1 MPVQFRDYYETLGV
15 PKTASDEEIRS
26 AFRKLARKHHP
37 DVAKDKKAAEE
48 KFKEINEAYEVL
60 GDPEKRKKYDQ
71 LGADWNRPGGFQP
84 PPGWQWEA
92 QQPGGGFYQWGG
104 DGGGVQFEFGGTGFS
119 DFFEA
124 FFGGGRGRSAFGGF
138 GGRQATAERGA
149 DVEADIMVTLEEAL
163 RGSTRTV
170 SLRRAGSNKVENY
183 QVKIPRGVHEGQRIR
198 LRGQGEAGV
207 RGGKSGD
214 LFLRVRLARHPDFAV
229 EGSDLIHEVKIEPWR
244 AVLGS
249 ELVVPALEGSVRL
262 KVPPGTQGGQRF
274 RLRERG
280 LPGVSGKRGDLYV
293 DVQINVPKKL
303 TERECERG
311 IVFGG
316 SGNGEATVANKVH
329 SVRCALC
336 WSEESARLSRQ
347 HNDANVLSIGQ
358 RLIPE
363 DLALN
368 IVRIWLETGFDGGRH
383 ERRVAMLNAM

>member
-1 MPVQFRDYYETLGV
+1 MPVEFKDYYKTLGV
-15 PKTASDEEIRS
+15 PREASQEDIRK
-26 AFRKLARKHHP
+26 AFRKLAREYHP
-37 DVAKDKKAAEE
+37 DVAKDKKKAEE

-124 FFGGGRGRSAFGGF
+124 FFGGGRGRSAFGGT
-138 GGRQATAERGA
+138 GRRQATAERGA

-163 RGSTRTV
+163 HGSTRTV

-214 LFLRVRLARHPDFAV
+214 LFLRVRLARHPDFSV

-249 ELVVPALEGSVRL
+249 ELVVPTLEGNVRL
-262 KVPPGTQGGQRF
+262 KIPQGTQGGQRF

-293 DVQINVPKKL
+293 NIQINVPKKL
-303 TERECERG
+303 TEREKEIWRELAKLH
-311 IVFGG
+311 GG
-316 SGNGEATVANKVH
+316 
-329 SVRCALC
+329 
-336 WSEESARLSRQ
+336 
-347 HNDANVLSIGQ
+347 
-358 RLIPE
+358 
-363 DLALN
+363 
-368 IVRIWLETGFDGGRH
+368 
-383 ERRVAMLNAM
+383 

>member
-15 PKTASDEEIRS
+15 SKTATDDEIRS
-26 AFRKLARKHHP
+26 AFRKLARKYHP

-71 LGADWNRPGGFQP
+71 LGADCNRPGGFQP
-84 PPGWQWEA
+84 PRGWEWEG
-92 QQPGGGFYQWGG
+92 QQPGGGFHQWGG

-138 GGRQATAERGA
+138 GGREATAERGA
-149 DVEADIMVTLEEAL
+149 DVEADILVTLEEAL
-163 RGSTRTV
+163 HGSTRTV

-214 LFLRVRLARHPDFAV
+214 LFLRVRLARHPDFTV

-249 ELVVPALEGSVRL
+249 ELVVPTLEGNVRL
-262 KVPPGTQGGQRF
+262 KIPPGTQGGQRF

-280 LPGVSGKRGDLYV
+280 LPGVSGKRGNLFV
-293 DVQINVPKKL
+293 VVQINVPKKL
-303 TERECERG
+303 TERER
-311 IVFGG
+311 
-316 SGNGEATVANKVH
+316 
-329 SVRCALC
+329 AL
-336 WSEESARLSRQ
+336 WSE
-347 HNDANVLSIGQ
+347 
-358 RLIPE
+358 
-363 DLALN
+363 LAK
-368 IVRIWLETGFDGGRH
+368 FHGG
-383 ERRVAMLNAM
+383 